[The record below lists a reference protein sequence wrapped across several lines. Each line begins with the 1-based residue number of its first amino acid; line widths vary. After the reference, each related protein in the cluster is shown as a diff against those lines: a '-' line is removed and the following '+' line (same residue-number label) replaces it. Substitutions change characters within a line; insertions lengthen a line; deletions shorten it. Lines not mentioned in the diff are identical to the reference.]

1 MAPRNLVPKNLVH
14 FTPWRDPVAGET
26 LGEAPEVRLI
36 SLDLD
41 GPSERFWEA
50 IATAHGFHQPRPPY
64 EGTAEL
70 IERSPHLLAM
80 GVGGAGYDTIDA
92 DACTEAG
99 ILVVNQSG
107 IGSEAVAEHVVGMM
121 LGLSKRIVLADRAMR
136 SGADYHRH
144 DFRGYDLEGQ
154 TVGVVGFGNI
164 GSRIGEICRAD
175 FRMRVLAHDPYLGDE
190 EVVERGGEPV
200 SLDDLLRQSDFVSIN
215 TPLSAGT
222 RGLIGL
228 RELRLMKP
236 TAFFIT
242 TARGEVT
249 DERAL
254 VQVMSEGG
262 IAGAGVDVWD
272 PEPPSPDNPL
282 LKMDNVIACP
292 HVAGVTVQAH
302 HGAEVAGAHQWI
314 GIFRGERPPRLQ
326 NPDVWPRYRERYRKV
341 TGDDLAE

>member
-1 MAPRNLVPKNLVH
+1 
-14 FTPWRDPVAGET
+14 
-26 LGEAPEVRLI
+26 
-36 SLDLD
+36 
-41 GPSERFWEA
+41 
-50 IATAHGFHQPRPPY
+50 
-64 EGTAEL
+64 
-70 IERSPHLLAM
+70 M
-80 GVGGAGYDTIDA
+80 GVGGAGYDTIDI

-107 IGSEAVAEHVVGMM
+107 IGSEAVAEHVIGMM
-121 LGLSKRIVLADRAMR
+121 LGLSKRIVLADRALR

-144 DFRGYDLEGQ
+144 DFRGNDIKGQ

-164 GSRIGEICRAD
+164 GSRVGEICRTG
-175 FRMRVLAHDPYLGDE
+175 FSMRVLAHDPYLGDGE
-190 EVVERGGEPV
+190 IRERGGEPF
-200 SLDDLLRQSDFVSIN
+200 SLDDLLRQSDFVSVN
-215 TPLSAGT
+215 TPLSAQT
-222 RGLIGL
+222 TGLIGL

-236 TAFFIT
+236 TSFYIT

-254 VQVMSEGG
+254 IQVMNEGA

-292 HVAGVTVQAH
+292 HVAGVTMQAH
-302 HGAEVAGAHQWI
+302 HDAEVSGAHQWI

-341 TGDDLAE
+341 TGDDPAE